1 MYCGWVLKRMSG
13 TILVRMNQ
21 WLRSN
26 VRRNSSFS
34 SATFM
39 RVLSKCFN
47 VDPLRNQ
54 RVSLEK
60 KHLWQ
65 TAVDGAFCRALY
77 WHFPRYLW
85 LGLQPSVDLWPSKCH
100 IAACSYAKRVVRPGK
115 HVVCED
121 SSTWKRFLWTEWD
134 AHCLEHKH
142 QQTMRRAHQ
151 HRRYTR
157 SSSNRRLLLLLLLL
171 WGEDGLALRHHRSF
185 SATSHLWFINASE
198 GSMRLIYK

>member
-1 MYCGWVLKRMSG
+1 MLQRRSTPQPASQFGKKAFMTNCSG
-13 TILVRMNQ
+13 
-21 WLRSN
+21 
-26 VRRNSSFS
+26 RRFLQSTLLTLSALPMVGV
-34 SATFM
+34 ATFRRSM
-39 RVLSKCFN
+39 TKQMSYSCLQ
-47 VDPLRNQ
+47 LRKT
-54 RVSLEK
+54 RRSTWE
-60 KHLWQ
+60 
-65 TAVDGAFCRALY
+65 TR
-77 WHFPRYLW
+77 
-85 LGLQPSVDLWPSKCH
+85 GLRK
-100 IAACSYAKRVVRPGK
+100 
-115 HVVCED
+115 D

-171 WGEDGLALRHHRSF
+171 LLWGEDGLALRHHRSF